1 MGVLKSKEILEKSTE
16 EKANK
21 RIYLASPH
29 MGELEKVF
37 VKEAFDT
44 NWVAPL
50 GPNVNNFEKEVAE
63 YVGIKHASALVSG
76 TSAIHL
82 AIKLLGIKPGD
93 IVFCS
98 SLTFAASCN
107 PIIYEGAEPVF
118 IDSEYKS
125 LNMSPVALKNAFEV
139 YSKKGKLPKAVIVV
153 HLYGQSADMDKIMAI
168 CNEYNVPVIE
178 DAAESLGATYKG
190 KQTGTMGKYGIYSF
204 NGNKIITTSGGGM
217 LVSDDEEGIKKS
229 RFWAT
234 QSRDNAR
241 YYQHT
246 ELGYNYRMSNIV
258 AGIGRGQIRVLD
270 ERIEKKKYIY
280 EKYKEAFSDIKD
292 IEMTNIC
299 EYGEPNYWLSVGI
312 LNDNSR
318 VKPIDIILAL
328 EEENIE
334 SRHIWKP
341 MHMQPFY
348 EKYDFFKDDNSEKG
362 SVSEEIF
369 ERGICLPSDTKM
381 TDEDLNRVIDLVK
394 CCFVK
399 NLNKES
405 ITV

>member
-1 MGVLKSKEILEKSTE
+1 MEALKNKEVE
-16 EKANK
+16 EIKKENK

-29 MGELEKVF
+29 MGGLEETF

-50 GPNVNNFEKEVAE
+50 GPNVNNFEKEIAE
-63 YVGIKHASALVSG
+63 YVGIDHASALVSG

-93 IVFCS
+93 VVFCS

-118 IDSEYKS
+118 IDAEYDS
-125 LNMSPVALKNAFEV
+125 LNMSPIALKKAFEA
-139 YSKKGKLPKAVIVV
+139 YSEKGKLPKAVIVV
-153 HLYGQSADMDKIMAI
+153 HLYGQSAKMDEIMAI

-190 KQTGTMGKYGIYSF
+190 KQTGTIGKYGIYSF

-217 LVSDDEEGIKKS
+217 LVSNDEEGIKKS

-234 QSRDNAR
+234 QARDNER
-241 YYQHT
+241 YYHHT

-258 AGIGRGQIRVLD
+258 AGIGRGQLRVLD
-270 ERIEKKKYIY
+270 ERIAKKKYIY
-280 EKYKEAFSDIKD
+280 EKYKEAFKDIAD
-292 IEMTNIC
+292 IEMANVC
-299 EYGEPNYWLSVGI
+299 EYGEPNYWLSVAL
-312 LNDNSR
+312 LNTESM
-318 VKPIDIILAL
+318 VKPLDIILAL

-341 MHMQPFY
+341 MNMQPFY
-348 EKYDFFKDDNSEKG
+348 EKYDFFKENNNEDI
-362 SVSEEIF
+362 SVGEDIF
-369 ERGICLPSDTKM
+369 NRGICLPSDTKM
-381 TDEDLNRVIDLVK
+381 SDEEINRVIRIVK
-394 CCFVK
+394 GLF
-399 NLNKES
+399 
-405 ITV
+405 

>member
-1 MGVLKSKEILEKSTE
+1 MEALKNKEVLEKSKEESKKE
-16 EKANK
+16 NK

-29 MGELEKVF
+29 MGELEQVF

-50 GPNVNNFEKEVAE
+50 GPNVNNFEKEIAE

-82 AIKLLGIKPGD
+82 AIKLVGIKPRD

-118 IDSEYKS
+118 IDSEYES
-125 LNMSPVALKNAFEV
+125 LNMSPIALKKAFEV
-139 YSKKGKLPKAVIVV
+139 YSEKGRLPKAVIVV
-153 HLYGQSADMDKIMAI
+153 HLYGQSANMDEIMAI

-190 KQTGTMGKYGIYSF
+190 KQTGTIGKYGFYSF

-217 LVSDDEEGIKKS
+217 LVSNDEEGIKKS

-234 QSRDNAR
+234 QARDNER
-241 YYQHT
+241 YYHHT
-246 ELGYNYRMSNIV
+246 ELGYNYRMSNVV
-258 AGIGRGQIRVLD
+258 AGIGRGQLRVLD
-270 ERIEKKKYIY
+270 ERIAKKKYIY
-280 EKYKEAFSDIKD
+280 EKYKEAFKDIAD
-292 IEMTNIC
+292 IEMANVC
-299 EYGEPNYWLSVGI
+299 EYGEPNYWLSVAL
-312 LNDNSR
+312 LNTESM
-318 VKPIDIILAL
+318 VKPLDIILAL

-341 MHMQPFY
+341 MNMQPFY
-348 EKYDFFKDDNSEKG
+348 EKYDFFKDNDNKDI
-362 SVSEEIF
+362 SVGEDIF
-369 ERGICLPSDTKM
+369 NRGICLPSDTKM
-381 TDEDLNRVIDLVK
+381 SDEEINRVIRIVK
-394 CCFVK
+394 GLF
-399 NLNKES
+399 
-405 ITV
+405 

>member
-1 MGVLKSKEILEKSTE
+1 MEALKTKV
-16 EKANK
+16 NK

-29 MGELEKVF
+29 MGALEKIF
-37 VKEAFDT
+37 VNEAFDT

-63 YVGIKHASALVSG
+63 YVGAKHASALVSG
-76 TSAIHL
+76 TSSIHL

-98 SLTFAASCN
+98 SLTFAATCN

-118 IDSEYKS
+118 IDAEYKS
-125 LNMSPVALKNAFEV
+125 LNMCPVALRNAFEA

-153 HLYGQSADMDKIMAI
+153 HLYGQSSDMDKIMDI

-190 KQTGTMGKYGIYSF
+190 KQTGTIGKYGIYSF

-234 QSRDNAR
+234 QARDNAR

-280 EKYKEAFSDIKD
+280 EKYKEAFNDIPD
-292 IEMTNIC
+292 IEMANIC
-299 EYGEPNYWLSVGI
+299 EYGEPNYWLSIGI
-312 LNDNSR
+312 LSNESK
-318 VKPIDIILAL
+318 VKPLDIILAL

-348 EKYDFFKDDNSEKG
+348 EKYDFFKADNTEKD
-362 SVSEEIF
+362 SVSEDIF

-381 TDEDLNRVIDLVK
+381 TDEEIERVIRIIRGIFK
-394 CCFVK
+394 
-399 NLNKES
+399 
-405 ITV
+405 

>member
-1 MGVLKSKEILEKSTE
+1 MEALKNKEVE
-16 EKANK
+16 EIKKENK

-29 MGELEKVF
+29 MGGLEETF

-50 GPNVNNFEKEVAE
+50 GPNVNNFEKEIAE
-63 YVGIKHASALVSG
+63 YVGIDHASALVSG

-82 AIKLLGIKPGD
+82 AIKLLDIKAGD
-93 IVFCS
+93 VVFCS

-118 IDSEYKS
+118 IDAEYDS
-125 LNMSPVALKNAFEV
+125 LNMTPTALKNAFEV
-139 YSKKGKLPKAVIVV
+139 YSAKGRLPKAVIVV
-153 HLYGQSADMDKIMAI
+153 HLYGQPAKMDEIMAI

-190 KQTGTMGKYGIYSF
+190 KQTGTIGKYGIYSF

-217 LVSDDEEGIKKS
+217 LVSNDEEGIKKS

-234 QSRDNAR
+234 QARDNER

-258 AGIGRGQIRVLD
+258 AGIGRGQLRVLD
-270 ERIEKKKYIY
+270 ERIAQKKHIFERYFIG
-280 EKYKEAFSDIKD
+280 FKD
-292 IEMTNIC
+292 IEDIEMMPIC
-299 EYGEPNYWLSVGI
+299 EYGEPNYWLSCMTIKEGSKVSP
-312 LNDNSR
+312 L
-318 VKPIDIILAL
+318 DIILAL

-334 SRHIWKP
+334 SRPIWKP
-341 MHMQPFY
+341 MHMQPYY
-348 EKYDFFKDDNSEKG
+348 EKFDFFTDNNDG
-362 SVSEEIF
+362 ISVAEDIF
-369 ERGICLPSDTKM
+369 NRGLCLPSDTKM
-381 TDEDLNRVIDLVK
+381 TEEEIDKVINIVK
-394 CCFVK
+394 KCFTK
-399 NLNKES
+399 
-405 ITV
+405 

>member
-1 MGVLKSKEILEKSTE
+1 MEALKNKEVLEKSKEESNKE
-16 EKANK
+16 NK

-29 MGELEKVF
+29 MGKLEQVF

-50 GPNVNNFEKEVAE
+50 GPNVNNFEKEIAE

-93 IVFCS
+93 VVFCS

-118 IDSEYKS
+118 IDAEYES
-125 LNMSPVALKNAFEV
+125 LNMSSIALKNAFKA
-139 YSKKGKLPKAVIVV
+139 YSEKGKLPKAVIVV
-153 HLYGQSADMDKIMAI
+153 HLYGQSANMDEIMAI

-190 KQTGTMGKYGIYSF
+190 KQTGTIGKYGIYSF

-217 LVSDDEEGIKKS
+217 LVSNDEEGIKKS

-234 QSRDNAR
+234 QARDNER
-241 YYQHT
+241 YYHHT

-258 AGIGRGQIRVLD
+258 AGIGRGQLRVLD
-270 ERIEKKKYIY
+270 ERIAKKKYIY
-280 EKYKEAFSDIKD
+280 EKYKEAFKDIAD
-292 IEMTNIC
+292 IEMANVC
-299 EYGEPNYWLSVGI
+299 EYGEPNYWLSVAL
-312 LNDNSR
+312 LNTESM
-318 VKPIDIILAL
+318 VKPLDIILAL

-341 MHMQPFY
+341 MNMQPFY
-348 EKYDFFKDDNSEKG
+348 EKYDFFKDNNNEDI
-362 SVSEEIF
+362 SVGEDIF
-369 ERGICLPSDTKM
+369 NRGICLPSDTKM
-381 TDEDLNRVIDLVK
+381 SDEEINRVIRIVK
-394 CCFVK
+394 GLF
-399 NLNKES
+399 
-405 ITV
+405 

>member
-37 VKEAFDT
+37 VMEAFDT
-44 NWVAPL
+44 NWIAPL
-50 GPNVNNFEKEVAE
+50 GPNVNNFEKELAE

-312 LNDNSR
+312 LNDNSI

-381 TDEDLNRVIDLVK
+381 TDEEIERVIKIVRGL
-394 CCFVK
+394 F
-399 NLNKES
+399 NN
-405 ITV
+405 

>member
-1 MGVLKSKEILEKSTE
+1 MEALKNKEVE
-16 EKANK
+16 EIKKENK

-29 MGELEKVF
+29 MGGLEETF

-50 GPNVNNFEKEVAE
+50 GPNVNNFEKEIAE
-63 YVGIKHASALVSG
+63 YVGIDHASALVSG

-82 AIKLLGIKPGD
+82 AIKLLDIKAGD
-93 IVFCS
+93 VVFCS

-118 IDSEYKS
+118 IDSEYES
-125 LNMSPVALKNAFEV
+125 LNMSPIALKNAFEV
-139 YSKKGKLPKAVIVV
+139 YSAKGRLPKAVIVV
-153 HLYGQSADMDKIMAI
+153 HLYGQPAKMDEIMAI

-190 KQTGTMGKYGIYSF
+190 KQTGTIGKYGIYSF

-234 QSRDNAR
+234 QARDNAR
-241 YYQHT
+241 YYKHT

-280 EKYKEAFSDIKD
+280 EKYKEAFNDIPD
-292 IEMTNIC
+292 IEMANVC
-299 EYGEPNYWLSVGI
+299 EYGEPNYWLSIGI
-312 LNDNSR
+312 LSNESK

-348 EKYDFFKDDNSEKG
+348 EKYDFFKADNTEKD
-362 SVSEEIF
+362 SVSEDIF

-381 TDEDLNRVIDLVK
+381 TDKEIERVIRIISRIFK
-394 CCFVK
+394 
-399 NLNKES
+399 
-405 ITV
+405 